1 MEKKK
6 LEKVVLQLESYVECW
21 KQMSHYLNQARAK
34 KFDQDDEN
42 QFLEFKCVVTQ
53 ELEAILTRIECTM
66 PTKEEIH
73 NLMIN
78 CPSIRYLSELNEASL
93 RGIEN
98 QWHKIYIAW
107 HSNLGQLKAAQHRE
121 SETSRWSFF
130 RN

>member
-1 MEKKK
+1 MDKKK
-6 LEKVVLQLESYVECW
+6 LGKVVLQLESYVECW
-21 KQMSHYLNQARAK
+21 KQMSHFLSQARAK

-42 QFLEFKCVVTQ
+42 QFLEFKCVITQ
-53 ELEAILTRIECTM
+53 ELEAILSRIECTM

-78 CPSIRYLSELNEASL
+78 CPSIRYLSELNEVSL

-107 HSNLGQLKAAQHRE
+107 HSNLGQLKAAQHQE
-121 SETSRWSFF
+121 MEPSRWSFF
-130 RN
+130 RS